1 MGWILMDKTAIKRFA
16 VTAKR
21 NLLVS
26 IRSYLTFHYLVTDTN
41 LPNLTNNIIENGSQR
56 RTLTNQETTD
66 FKEFLDEME
75 ILMRDYN
82 YSEALSQLIEKAAF
96 TWFNWVAVVRYME
109 LHNYLPIQMR
119 LLSSERDG
127 KSEPD
132 ALTDI
137 YDVIETLDLDTHYLA
152 EIEDSLQSRADKDN
166 SRYQYLL
173 KQQINQLALILP
185 SAFDSISG
193 TVSALLPNNLLQK
206 NGLISDLVNSD
217 IADQD
222 WDDIE
227 IIGWLFQYYN
237 SELKER
243 VGGLK
248 NHNVSKNELPVVTQ
262 LFTPKWIVQYML
274 QNSLGNEY
282 LSQYPA
288 TQLVN
293 NWEYY
298 LGHENPLIAANETQ
312 ELEQIKI
319 IDPACGSG
327 HILLEAFEMLYQMYQ
342 EQGYSAREIPQLIL
356 KYNLF
361 GLDIDQRSVQITQL
375 ALLLKVLEKQPR
387 FLRRQREPI
396 VFNVY
401 EFKDAKK
408 SISQEALELIA
419 NVTEFDAINE
429 VMTTFEDA
437 KQFGTLIMADSIL
450 NYQQLIE
457 RINQYEP
464 TDLYQEAL
472 WHELQDCLLP
482 ILICAEL
489 LTQRYNVV
497 VTNPPYHNK
506 YNPTLKRFMQ
516 RNYADVK
523 SDLYS
528 AFIKKTFMMTKKNGY
543 AALMSPYTWMFISSH
558 QKLRQYLIENGT
570 ITSLVQLEYSAFEDA
585 TVPICIFVIQNQTV
599 NRRGV
604 YLRLEA
610 FKGSEQQP
618 IKTTEAAKDESVDY
632 RYLREM
638 ISFQDIPG
646 TPIAYWAS
654 DKVRAIFKDNPK
666 LGDIAEPKQGL
677 ATADNNRFLRLWY
690 ETDLNKIGFNMH
702 SKTEAEESGRK
713 WFPTTKGGTYRKW
726 YGNNWYIVDWEKDGE
741 HLNNF
746 IINGK
751 QKSVIRNPQYY
762 FKPGFTWS
770 TISSSKVSFRYH
782 NAAIFETKGSVLFPK
797 NKKQSNLIF
806 GFVNSVL
813 VNQFL
818 TILSP
823 TLDFH
828 EGPMGRLPYKSFESE
843 QVDSLVQQNISLSQ
857 QDWDSFE
864 TSWDFKTHPLI
875 QYQQGATLIEVAFK
889 QWQVAAE
896 ERFTHLK
903 ANEEA
908 LNKIFID
915 IYGLQDELSPEET
928 DQDVTVERADE
939 LREVRSF
946 LSYLVGV
953 IFGRYRLD
961 QPGLAY
967 AGGQYDVDQYQ
978 GFKPDS
984 DNIIPI
990 GFEKGYYG
998 DDIVTRIRHLV
1009 VLIYGEETVDQNLMY
1024 LAQTLYPNDGG
1035 QPENLLRKYFLKDFY
1050 KDHVKIYRKRPI
1062 YWQLDSGKE
1071 NGFKALIYGH
1081 RYDKQTLARVR
1092 TDYVLPLL
1100 KSIQQLDETTMIDV
1114 DSTREQA
1121 LLKKRH
1127 QKYQKQLSEVRQYEA
1142 ILQYAASREIEINL
1156 DDGVK
1161 VNYQKFQ
1168 EIIIET
1174 TNGQSEKGNL
1184 LTKLKL

>member
-298 LGHENPLIAANETQ
+298 LGHEKPLIAANETQ

-528 AFIKKTFMMTKKNGY
+528 AFIKKT
-543 AALMSPYTWMFISSH
+543 
-558 QKLRQYLIENGT
+558 
-570 ITSLVQLEYSAFEDA
+570 
-585 TVPICIFVIQNQTV
+585 
-599 NRRGV
+599 
-604 YLRLEA
+604 
-610 FKGSEQQP
+610 
-618 IKTTEAAKDESVDY
+618 
-632 RYLREM
+632 
-638 ISFQDIPG
+638 
-646 TPIAYWAS
+646 
-654 DKVRAIFKDNPK
+654 
-666 LGDIAEPKQGL
+666 
-677 ATADNNRFLRLWY
+677 
-690 ETDLNKIGFNMH
+690 
-702 SKTEAEESGRK
+702 
-713 WFPTTKGGTYRKW
+713 
-726 YGNNWYIVDWEKDGE
+726 
-741 HLNNF
+741 
-746 IINGK
+746 
-751 QKSVIRNPQYY
+751 
-762 FKPGFTWS
+762 
-770 TISSSKVSFRYH
+770 
-782 NAAIFETKGSVLFPK
+782 
-797 NKKQSNLIF
+797 
-806 GFVNSVL
+806 
-813 VNQFL
+813 
-818 TILSP
+818 
-823 TLDFH
+823 
-828 EGPMGRLPYKSFESE
+828 
-843 QVDSLVQQNISLSQ
+843 
-857 QDWDSFE
+857 
-864 TSWDFKTHPLI
+864 
-875 QYQQGATLIEVAFK
+875 
-889 QWQVAAE
+889 
-896 ERFTHLK
+896 
-903 ANEEA
+903 
-908 LNKIFID
+908 
-915 IYGLQDELSPEET
+915 
-928 DQDVTVERADE
+928 
-939 LREVRSF
+939 
-946 LSYLVGV
+946 
-953 IFGRYRLD
+953 
-961 QPGLAY
+961 
-967 AGGQYDVDQYQ
+967 
-978 GFKPDS
+978 
-984 DNIIPI
+984 
-990 GFEKGYYG
+990 
-998 DDIVTRIRHLV
+998 
-1009 VLIYGEETVDQNLMY
+1009 
-1024 LAQTLYPNDGG
+1024 
-1035 QPENLLRKYFLKDFY
+1035 
-1050 KDHVKIYRKRPI
+1050 
-1062 YWQLDSGKE
+1062 
-1071 NGFKALIYGH
+1071 
-1081 RYDKQTLARVR
+1081 
-1092 TDYVLPLL
+1092 
-1100 KSIQQLDETTMIDV
+1100 
-1114 DSTREQA
+1114 
-1121 LLKKRH
+1121 
-1127 QKYQKQLSEVRQYEA
+1127 
-1142 ILQYAASREIEINL
+1142 
-1156 DDGVK
+1156 
-1161 VNYQKFQ
+1161 
-1168 EIIIET
+1168 
-1174 TNGQSEKGNL
+1174 
-1184 LTKLKL
+1184 

>member
-1 MGWILMDKTAIKRFA
+1 MDKTAIKRFA

-75 ILMRDYN
+75 ILMRDYS

-193 TVSALLPNNLLQK
+193 TISALLPNNLLQK
-206 NGLISDLVNSD
+206 NGLVSDLVSSD

-298 LGHENPLIAANETQ
+298 LGHEKPLIAANETQ

-375 ALLLKVLEKQPR
+375 ALLLKMLEKQPR

-429 VMTTFEDA
+429 VMTTFADA

-489 LTQRYNVV
+489 LKQKYNVV

-516 RNYADVK
+516 QNYADVK

-585 TVPICIFVIQNQTV
+585 TVPICTFVIQNQTV

-618 IKTTEAAKDESVDY
+618 IKTAEAAKDESVDY

-654 DKVRAIFKDNPK
+654 DKVRAIFKNNSK
-666 LGDIAEPKQGL
+666 LGDIGIARRGL
-677 ATADNNRFLRLWY
+677 QTGDANKFVRNWY
-690 ETDLNKIGFNMH
+690 EVSSNSIFNGKSIDYVWVMFNNGGKYRRWFSGLTDIVKWEDNGNAIKSQQNSIIPNEKYYFNKAIVWNKITSGNFGAKLNTNISIQGDAAPFLITERENIDYLLGFMNTAAFKFLLKNLSETLNFQVGDIVNVPIIDEIH
-702 SKTEAEESGRK
+702 EEVK
-713 WFPTTKGGTYRKW
+713 EE
-726 YGNNWYIVDWEKDGE
+726 V
-741 HLNNF
+741 
-746 IINGK
+746 
-751 QKSVIRNPQYY
+751 
-762 FKPGFTWS
+762 
-770 TISSSKVSFRYH
+770 
-782 NAAIFETKGSVLFPK
+782 GS
-797 NKKQSNLIF
+797 I
-806 GFVNSVL
+806 
-813 VNQFL
+813 
-818 TILSP
+818 
-823 TLDFH
+823 
-828 EGPMGRLPYKSFESE
+828 
-843 QVDSLVQQNISLSQ
+843 VQQNISLSQ

-864 TSWDFKTHPLI
+864 TSWDFKTHPLV
-875 QYQQGATLIEVAFK
+875 QYQQGATLIEAAFK
-889 QWQVAAE
+889 QWQAVAEA
-896 ERFTHLK
+896 RFTHLK

-928 DQDVTVERADE
+928 DQDVTVERAKQV
-939 LREVRSF
+939 REVKSF

-1009 VLIYGEETVDQNLMY
+1009 GLIYGAETVDQNLMY

-1035 QPENLLRKYFLKDFY
+1035 QPETLLRKYFLKDFY

-1100 KSIQQLDETTMIDV
+1100 KSIQQLDETTMIEV

-1156 DDGVK
+1156 DDGIK

>member
-1 MGWILMDKTAIKRFA
+1 MDKTAIKRFA

-298 LGHENPLIAANETQ
+298 LGHEKPLIAANETQ

-437 KQFGTLIMADSIL
+437 KQFGTLIMA
-450 NYQQLIE
+450 
-457 RINQYEP
+457 
-464 TDLYQEAL
+464 A
-472 WHELQDCLLP
+472 P
-482 ILICAEL
+482 IL
-489 LTQRYNVV
+489 V
-497 VTNPPYHNK
+497 
-506 YNPTLKRFMQ
+506 F
-516 RNYADVK
+516 
-523 SDLYS
+523 
-528 AFIKKTFMMTKKNGY
+528 
-543 AALMSPYTWMFISSH
+543 
-558 QKLRQYLIENGT
+558 GT
-570 ITSLVQLEYSAFEDA
+570 
-585 TVPICIFVIQNQTV
+585 
-599 NRRGV
+599 
-604 YLRLEA
+604 
-610 FKGSEQQP
+610 
-618 IKTTEAAKDESVDY
+618 
-632 RYLREM
+632 
-638 ISFQDIPG
+638 
-646 TPIAYWAS
+646 
-654 DKVRAIFKDNPK
+654 
-666 LGDIAEPKQGL
+666 
-677 ATADNNRFLRLWY
+677 
-690 ETDLNKIGFNMH
+690 
-702 SKTEAEESGRK
+702 
-713 WFPTTKGGTYRKW
+713 
-726 YGNNWYIVDWEKDGE
+726 
-741 HLNNF
+741 
-746 IINGK
+746 
-751 QKSVIRNPQYY
+751 
-762 FKPGFTWS
+762 
-770 TISSSKVSFRYH
+770 
-782 NAAIFETKGSVLFPK
+782 
-797 NKKQSNLIF
+797 
-806 GFVNSVL
+806 
-813 VNQFL
+813 
-818 TILSP
+818 
-823 TLDFH
+823 
-828 EGPMGRLPYKSFESE
+828 
-843 QVDSLVQQNISLSQ
+843 
-857 QDWDSFE
+857 
-864 TSWDFKTHPLI
+864 
-875 QYQQGATLIEVAFK
+875 
-889 QWQVAAE
+889 
-896 ERFTHLK
+896 
-903 ANEEA
+903 
-908 LNKIFID
+908 
-915 IYGLQDELSPEET
+915 
-928 DQDVTVERADE
+928 
-939 LREVRSF
+939 
-946 LSYLVGV
+946 
-953 IFGRYRLD
+953 
-961 QPGLAY
+961 
-967 AGGQYDVDQYQ
+967 
-978 GFKPDS
+978 
-984 DNIIPI
+984 
-990 GFEKGYYG
+990 
-998 DDIVTRIRHLV
+998 
-1009 VLIYGEETVDQNLMY
+1009 
-1024 LAQTLYPNDGG
+1024 
-1035 QPENLLRKYFLKDFY
+1035 
-1050 KDHVKIYRKRPI
+1050 
-1062 YWQLDSGKE
+1062 
-1071 NGFKALIYGH
+1071 
-1081 RYDKQTLARVR
+1081 
-1092 TDYVLPLL
+1092 
-1100 KSIQQLDETTMIDV
+1100 
-1114 DSTREQA
+1114 
-1121 LLKKRH
+1121 
-1127 QKYQKQLSEVRQYEA
+1127 
-1142 ILQYAASREIEINL
+1142 
-1156 DDGVK
+1156 
-1161 VNYQKFQ
+1161 
-1168 EIIIET
+1168 
-1174 TNGQSEKGNL
+1174 
-1184 LTKLKL
+1184 